1 MNEGQLGKNILRNL
15 EELIFWEP
23 RFTFGAYYQN
33 FFLPLSNVDELVLEG
48 DHFTE
53 KAQNLALER
62 SNEAED
68 FFRLTTMYI
77 ILIEKNDVQ

>member
-1 MNEGQLGKNILRNL
+1 
-15 EELIFWEP
+15 
-23 RFTFGAYYQN
+23 
-33 FFLPLSNVDELVLEG
+33 
-48 DHFTE
+48 
-53 KAQNLALER
+53 LALER